1 MPENGSRILQS
12 NNEIAVS
19 PGKFLSPPE
28 KETLKLMTPLYFSLI
43 ETIIQNKKVTL
54 CYQDLSF
61 LYDRSD
67 IIKKSFISET
77 NKFLPIL
84 CSFRYFGTTEVKELH
99 LISARNSKS
108 FFYRKRRYK
117 KYNRLA
123 NCRRDWSWISNK

>member
-28 KETLKLMTPLYFSLI
+28 KEILKLMTPYFSLI

-61 LYDRSD
+61 LYDRFD